1 MEDRAVLGLDNLE
14 AIFDAVDVDRRYLFA
29 IRHPQTDFASLTAI
43 RAAEGFGPMIVH
55 TS

>member
-14 AIFDAVDVDRRYLFA
+14 AIFDAVDRRYLFA